1 MESVVHINVQF
12 WWRFSDA
19 TAIPSFPGNGT
30 LHSTEQCH
38 RHLRRVLWGCA
49 CRWSWRDSISQNNQ
63 CLQVY
68 KGALDQCIPNTSN
81 LINLSDVDNY
91 PCIVITWIQLEQFC
105 NPCKYSVTASKH
117 DFTVNAFT
125 GVSSGGGFSMHTQP
139 WYMQVLS
146 FYYLWSFFCVC
157 LHFFFNVDPS
167 LQIRFSLNCER
178 VVSYVDNF
186 GWVTHWKCVEKHL
199 SFFMIM

>member
-1 MESVVHINVQF
+1 MDCSIDFAECRHVYCPY
-12 WWRFSDA
+12 SDA
-19 TAIPSFPGNGT
+19 LKQINNI
-30 LHSTEQCH
+30 
-38 RHLRRVLWGCA
+38 HL
-49 CRWSWRDSISQNNQ
+49 
-63 CLQVY
+63 
-68 KGALDQCIPNTSN
+68 
-81 LINLSDVDNY
+81 
-91 PCIVITWIQLEQFC
+91 LEQFC